1 MKTKTK
7 SFFRLRFGSKL
18 SKEDLRGYHAI
29 LRLLYHKKA
38 EKPLVDSLKTKFF
51 IRVPKLHLDL
61 ILTSERAEIV
71 NSKQIY
77 PLELNKLV
85 LERATK
91 RIKEVMSQDIE
102 DLEVSIRGRK
112 QTIFDNVYKKIK

>member
-1 MKTKTK
+1 MKRVRILYRK
-7 SFFRLRFGSKL
+7 RFGTKL

-29 LRLLYHKKA
+29 LKLLYHKKSN
-38 EKPLVDSLKTKFF
+38 KPLLDTVKGKFF
-51 IRVPKLHLDL
+51 IRSPRLHLDL
-61 ILTSERAEIV
+61 IISKERAEIV

-85 LERATK
+85 LERAVK
-91 RIKEVMSQDIE
+91 KIKEVMHNDIE
-102 DLEVSIRGRK
+102 SLETSIRGRK